1 MTCIAYLPQYDVRR
15 LIIQYCYR
23 SHNIINET
31 QIDILNYHLIIDNR
45 TTSS

>member
-1 MTCIAYLPQYDVRR
+1 MTCIAYLPQYDVHR

-31 QIDILNYHLIIDNR
+31 DILNYHLIIDNR